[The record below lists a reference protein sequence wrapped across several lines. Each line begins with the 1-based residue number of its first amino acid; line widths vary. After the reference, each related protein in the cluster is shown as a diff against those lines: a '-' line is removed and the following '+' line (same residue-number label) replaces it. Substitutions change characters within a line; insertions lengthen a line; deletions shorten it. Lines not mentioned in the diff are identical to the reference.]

1 MRGAVFLLAGKKVI
15 LGITGSIAA
24 YKAAD
29 IAGRLVRHGA
39 EVHVVMTRA
48 AREFISPLTLE
59 AVTGRPVHT
68 GMFDAR
74 GGALAHLD
82 LARAGDLLAV
92 VPATANVIGKV
103 ASGLA
108 DDLLSTVI
116 LAFRG
121 PVLFCPAMNPAMYEN
136 PIVQK
141 NIKNLEAVGYH
152 FCGPESGPVA
162 CGDEGRG
169 RLAQP
174 GWILERITGLLRGK
188 TDFKGLRV
196 LVTAGPTREPLDP
209 VRYLT
214 NRSSGRM
221 GYAVA
226 RAARDR
232 GADVVLVSGPGDLPV
247 PDGVILVPVTTAAEM
262 FAAVRERFPES
273 DVLVMAAAVA
283 DYRPAAVSPDKIKK
297 RDGLLTVALFPNEDI
312 LTRIARN
319 KKPGQVVIGFA
330 AETGDPRQAALEKAR
345 KKGADLMVGNDVTRP
360 GAGFDVPTNAVVFVY
375 PDGQAEPLPE
385 MDKYEVAWHLLDR
398 VLRLREGG
406 GHA

>member
-1 MRGAVFLLAGKKVI
+1 MI

-39 EVHVVMTRA
+39 QVHVVMTRA

-59 AVTGRPVHT
+59 ALTGRPVHT
-68 GMFDAR
+68 DMFDAR
-74 GGALAHLD
+74 GGVLTHLE
-82 LARAGDLLAV
+82 LARAGNLLAIA
-92 VPATANVIGKV
+92 PATANIIGKA

-108 DDLLSTVI
+108 DDLLSTLI

-121 PVLFCPAMNPAMYEN
+121 PVLFCPAMNPAMFDN

-141 NIKNLEAVGYH
+141 NIRALEAAGYS
-152 FCGPESGPVA
+152 FCGPESGRMA

-169 RLAQP
+169 RLAEP
-174 GWILERITGLLRGK
+174 ELIMERITGLLRGK
-188 TDFKGLRV
+188 NDFAGLRV

-232 GADVVLVSGPGDLPV
+232 GAAVVLVSGPSSLPV
-247 PDGVILVPVTTAAEM
+247 PGGVGLVPVTTAAEM
-262 FAAVRERFPES
+262 AAAVKEHFPES

-283 DYRPAAVSPDKIKK
+283 DYRPAAVSPDKLKK
-297 RDGLLTVALFPNEDI
+297 RDGVLMLTLVPNEDI
-312 LTRIARN
+312 LTDIASRAR
-319 KKPGQVVIGFA
+319 KPGQVVVGFA
-330 AETGDPRQAALEKAR
+330 AETGDPRPAALEKAR
-345 KKGADLMVGNDVTRP
+345 RKGVDLMVGNDVAQP
-360 GAGFDVPTNAVVFVY
+360 GAGFDVPTNTVVFAY
-375 PDGQAEPLPE
+375 PDGRSEQLPE

-398 VLRLREGG
+398 VLTLRGG
-406 GHA
+406 RGSCLNGPTPR